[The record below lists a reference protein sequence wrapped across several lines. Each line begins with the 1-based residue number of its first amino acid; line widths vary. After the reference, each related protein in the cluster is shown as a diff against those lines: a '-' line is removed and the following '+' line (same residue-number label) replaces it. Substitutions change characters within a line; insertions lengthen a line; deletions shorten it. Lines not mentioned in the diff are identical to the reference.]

1 MEKVYLFKKTGNFTL
16 GIEKV
21 GKKTESGKIKIYD
34 ADSKLTKFSVVC
46 KNDLLCKGK
55 VLYPNGD
62 IYNGYLENRKRHG
75 HGTMQYEK
83 YEDEKCIY
91 NGEWRYDMKRLRI
104 FIKKFWVV
112 VYGAPLK

>member
-1 MEKVYLFKKTGNFTL
+1 LASLLQANTYILAAGKTTSMMEKVYLFKKTGNFTL

-75 HGTMQYEK
+75 HGTM
-83 YEDEKCIY
+83 
-91 NGEWRYDMKRLRI
+91 
-104 FIKKFWVV
+104 
-112 VYGAPLK
+112 